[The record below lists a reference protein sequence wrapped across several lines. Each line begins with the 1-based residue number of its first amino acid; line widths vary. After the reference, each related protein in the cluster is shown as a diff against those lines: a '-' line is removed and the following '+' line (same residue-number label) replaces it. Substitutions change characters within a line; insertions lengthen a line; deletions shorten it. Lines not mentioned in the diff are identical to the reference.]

1 LASVLLAAGA
11 AACQYIRRKEPS
23 DSLSWRGFITSVLL
37 RLFVETIARYSL
49 SANRKAYK
57 SCSSIRAAQEKT
69 LMRIVRQSRD
79 TLFGRDHRFAE
90 IHSIEDYRA
99 LVPVRDYAQLD
110 KYNQLAYRGEPDV
123 FFKGRADYLAK
134 TSGTTGKNKTFPMAK
149 RYRMQQIWG
158 FFANMSCSEVFLAK
172 VGRRETMAPQLY
184 LAVLSGDRQNEFGID
199 IGPLSKYFFSNG
211 EIYATPDEVFTRI
224 HDSDACFYL
233 HAVFALSLERIGSA
247 LAFFPTNLI
256 SFMRCLNSNWDSVL
270 SDIENGKL
278 NAEKLKGVDAD
289 LLSSLN
295 QRLSPKP
302 KRAAQLRS
310 QFGDG
315 KDLTGFFEK
324 AWPNVPFVMLARS
337 GSFQTSF
344 QYLKNYL
351 GNVPAFCPCIMGTE
365 GMLGINL
372 SIVGDDEPDRY
383 HPMLTGSFF
392 EFVPVD
398 GNGNDL
404 GEPKLAH
411 ELQVGCLYETVA
423 TSFNCFRLR
432 VGDVIKV
439 VDMDGCAPVFEMS
452 HRKSHVLSVHVEKT
466 TEKSLQAGAMLS
478 IGQLGCTMV
487 DFTATDCF
495 LYEPLVNTSPGS
507 KYYVLFV
514 ELDGDKCLNDEEK
527 LLFDKSLMDSCENYK
542 LFRTEGH
549 IDSMQ
554 VVQVGR
560 GAFADLRRTMMELN
574 KDISET
580 QFKMPRVLKTGEHRS
595 SMSPSCTAA
604 LMENRFSL
612 DPETKNLRLKRFPIP
627 ESQGYD
633 PMGILDANY
642 HGSAELLMR
651 QRCKSWFRMD
661 MFVLDRLLE
670 APLIPFCLHLFCD
683 IWSFHRSLE
692 GDPAPIVDVIKL
704 VRLAR
709 TISEKYSSINY
720 YHTAIHGMDVA
731 QSMSCLLRVAL
742 KLGVLTLDRQELFIA
757 VLSALMHDINHP
769 GVTYDYFYD
778 KVIKNFFKSKNMVS
792 NENPLTDEPL
802 RTSIHQRFCRRSS
815 KRRYLHSLESHQANM
830 SVSALLCSSLISHL
844 PEQRQRQLC
853 ELMSS
858 LVEST
863 DMSLHQSLSTEVSRL
878 ATLFDSGSPPEIES
892 QERLILLCFILKCS
906 DISNPAKEWDYYFTW
921 AKLITA
927 EFFAQGDKERFI
939 RGCLNPNKFVTHFC
953 DRTLVNF
960 EHSQVGFIKF
970 IRESFQ
976 FLDSIM
982 HCGLTRRILLRLD
995 RNQQMMMKI
1004 RDLKKFSTGVDVK
1017 SPPRKLVVTLMLKGL
1032 ADPQPATQKLKCCLL
1047 LGSRDRSSCMRRS
1060 KQSIVVCDK
1069 MQIMY

>member
-1 LASVLLAAGA
+1 
-11 AACQYIRRKEPS
+11 
-23 DSLSWRGFITSVLL
+23 
-37 RLFVETIARYSL
+37 
-49 SANRKAYK
+49 
-57 SCSSIRAAQEKT
+57 
-69 LMRIVRQSRD
+69 
-79 TLFGRDHRFAE
+79 
-90 IHSIEDYRA
+90 
-99 LVPVRDYAQLD
+99 
-110 KYNQLAYRGEPDV
+110 
-123 FFKGRADYLAK
+123 
-134 TSGTTGKNKTFPMAK
+134 
-149 RYRMQQIWG
+149 
-158 FFANMSCSEVFLAK
+158 
-172 VGRRETMAPQLY
+172 
-184 LAVLSGDRQNEFGID
+184 
-199 IGPLSKYFFSNG
+199 
-211 EIYATPDEVFTRI
+211 
-224 HDSDACFYL
+224 
-233 HAVFALSLERIGSA
+233 
-247 LAFFPTNLI
+247 
-256 SFMRCLNSNWDSVL
+256 
-270 SDIENGKL
+270 
-278 NAEKLKGVDAD
+278 
-289 LLSSLN
+289 
-295 QRLSPKP
+295 
-302 KRAAQLRS
+302 
-310 QFGDG
+310 
-315 KDLTGFFEK
+315 
-324 AWPNVPFVMLARS
+324 
-337 GSFQTSF
+337 
-344 QYLKNYL
+344 
-351 GNVPAFCPCIMGTE
+351 
-365 GMLGINL
+365 
-372 SIVGDDEPDRY
+372 
-383 HPMLTGSFF
+383 
-392 EFVPVD
+392 
-398 GNGNDL
+398 
-404 GEPKLAH
+404 
-411 ELQVGCLYETVA
+411 
-423 TSFNCFRLR
+423 
-432 VGDVIKV
+432 
-439 VDMDGCAPVFEMS
+439 
-452 HRKSHVLSVHVEKT
+452 
-466 TEKSLQAGAMLS
+466 
-478 IGQLGCTMV
+478 
-487 DFTATDCF
+487 
-495 LYEPLVNTSPGS
+495 
-507 KYYVLFV
+507 
-514 ELDGDKCLNDEEK
+514 
-527 LLFDKSLMDSCENYK
+527 
-542 LFRTEGH
+542 
-549 IDSMQ
+549 
-554 VVQVGR
+554 
-560 GAFADLRRTMMELN
+560 
-574 KDISET
+574 
-580 QFKMPRVLKTGEHRS
+580 
-595 SMSPSCTAA
+595 MSPSCTAA

-742 KLGVLTLDRQELFIA
+742 KLGVLTLERQELFIA

-792 NENPLTDEPL
+792 NENPLTNEPL
-802 RTSIHQRFCRRSS
+802 RTSIHQRFSRSSS

-1017 SPPRKLVVTLMLKGL
+1017 SPPRKLVVTLMLKGP